1 MILGHIVQLMG
12 LAAIDSVNML
22 AFAVIAG
29 LWLSLRDKKGT
40 FAPRAAQFTGGAFL
54 GILGLAMLSVW
65 VIGSNQDL
73 VRRLWDN
80 PIAAIVAGVIGIV
93 LLVLGLRVSASPR
106 AERSAATLADSR
118 REGYEDAAVD
128 ALEEAIAEE
137 SPIPKSVMRSIGL
150 FGTGIMLGIIQ
161 SGTSVPFAGGV
172 VIISFAE
179 TSLVQQIVE
188 ILVFA
193 LVAIAPSALL
203 IAVLSKVRGNGVDG
217 ATVRINAFLDRAKV
231 LGRWL
236 TIGLGAGLVVLGVVR
251 LVQLG
256 VLG

>member
-12 LAAIDSVNML
+12 LAAIDSVNLL

-29 LWLSLRDKKGT
+29 LWLSLRDKKGM
-40 FAPRAAQFTGGAFL
+40 FAPRAAQFTGGAFI
-54 GILGLAMLSVW
+54 GILLLAALSVW

-80 PIAAIVAGVIGIV
+80 PIAAIVAGVVGIV
-93 LLVLGLRVSASPR
+93 LLVLAFKVSPKPR

-118 REGYEDAAVD
+118 NSGYEAAAVD

-137 SPIPKSVMRSIGL
+137 SPIPKSIMQSIGL

-161 SGTSVPFAGGV
+161 SGTSAPFAGGV

-179 TSLVQQIVE
+179 TNLVQQIVE
-188 ILVFA
+188 IVVFA
-193 LVAIAPSALL
+193 LVAIAPSAVL
-203 IAVLSKVRGNGVDG
+203 IAILSRVDSSRIDS
-217 ATVRINAFLDRAKV
+217 ATARINAFLDKAKS

-236 TIGLGAGLVVLGVVR
+236 TIVVGLALVALAVVR

-256 VLG
+256 VLD